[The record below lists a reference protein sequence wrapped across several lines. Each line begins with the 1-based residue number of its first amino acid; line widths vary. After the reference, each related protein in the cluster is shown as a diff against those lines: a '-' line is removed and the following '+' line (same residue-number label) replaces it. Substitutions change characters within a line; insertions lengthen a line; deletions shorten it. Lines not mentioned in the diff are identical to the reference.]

1 VFRSYLLL
9 VAKLNRDDFVVSFNS
24 EILFAIVCGIRA
36 NRKIKVKA
44 ITSSAYY
51 EHSIGPV
58 DSRKVEVI
66 W

>member
-1 VFRSYLLL
+1 M
-9 VAKLNRDDFVVSFNS
+9 VSFNL
-24 EILFAIVCGIRA
+24 ETLFAIVCGMRA

-51 EHSIGPV
+51 ERSIDPA

>member
-1 VFRSYLLL
+1 MVL
-9 VAKLNRDDFVVSFNS
+9 FNL
-24 EILFAIVCGIRA
+24 ETLFAIVYDMRA
-36 NRKIKVKA
+36 NQKIKVKA

-51 EHSIGPV
+51 EHSIGPA